1 MDALP
6 DPVVRAVVQRYA
18 RLIHRLG
25 PELGERPL
33 VLPTEKFFPDT
44 FKGDAKSLRRLVKR
58 MREHAGMSDI
68 PVKPVLTDAEE
79 EGHAQGGSCGSG
91 SCSTPKASAEAPT
104 RLVDDGDGWRLQF
117 QAAELRHPVA
127 LTATVAR
134 ALAHVFLV
142 ETRGEGEAIDEPVEL
157 TVDLAAVAL
166 GFGELLLEGSH
177 IYSKSCGGP
186 SVAKL
191 TALGPQELAVA
202 CVLFVTRGKHSAR
215 ALAKELPATQREA
228 LDDARAL
235 IDKNPTLA
243 RAICESPERL
253 LDGEFE
259 PLPRQVAVRGTVR
272 QEEARRGPLARGPR
286 VDAPERP
293 HGQVGR
299 EEGPCGRR
307 AGFAGR
313 RGPPRRAGRGQVRPG
328 IPRFFP
334 CRGAGRGNV
343 SKSASMM
350 LESDPSN

>member
-44 FKGDAKSLRRLVKR
+44 FNGDVKSLRRLVKR

-68 PVKPVLTDAEE
+68 PVKPVLTDAEA
-79 EGHAQGGSCGSG
+79 EGHAQGGGCGSG
-91 SCSTPKASAEAPT
+91 SCSTPKASAEAPE
-104 RLVDDGDGWRLQF
+104 RLVDDSEGWRLQF

-142 ETRGEGEAIDEPVEL
+142 ETLGEGEAIDEPAEL
-157 TVDLAAVAL
+157 TVDLTAVAL

-202 CVLFVTRGKHSAR
+202 CVLFVTRGQHSAR
-215 ALAKELPATQREA
+215 APAKELPATQREA

-235 IDKNPTLA
+235 IDKNPSLS
-243 RAICESPERL
+243 RAICEAPERL
-253 LDGEFE
+253 IDGEFE
-259 PLPRQVAVRGTVR
+259 LSHDKPLFGGLFGKKKRDDD
-272 QEEARRGPLARGPR
+272 LSL
-286 VDAPERP
+286 DD
-293 HGQVGR
+293 
-299 EEGPCGRR
+299 
-307 AGFAGR
+307 
-313 RGPPRRAGRGQVRPG
+313 
-328 IPRFFP
+328 
-334 CRGAGRGNV
+334 
-343 SKSASMM
+343 
-350 LESDPSN
+350 LESMLRSAPMARSAKGKDRTADELASLVDEALRDARAEAK

>member
-18 RLIHRLG
+18 RLIQRLG
-25 PELGERPL
+25 PELGDRPL

-44 FKGDAKSLRRLVKR
+44 FNGDAKSLRRLVKR
-58 MREHAGMSDI
+58 MREHAGMGDI

-79 EGHAQGGSCGSG
+79 ESHAHGGGCGSG
-91 SCSTPKASAEAPT
+91 ACSTPKTSAEAPA
-104 RLVDDGDGWRLQF
+104 RLVDDGEGWRLQF

-134 ALAHVFLV
+134 ALAHVFLA
-142 ETRGEGEAIDEPVEL
+142 ETREEGEAIDEPVEL

-191 TALGPQELAVA
+191 TALGPQELAIA

-235 IDKNPTLA
+235 IDKNPALA
-243 RAICESPERL
+243 KAICDSPERL
-253 LDGEFE
+253 ADGEFDLSRDK
-259 PLPRQVAVRGTVR
+259 P
-272 QEEARRGPLARGPR
+272 
-286 VDAPERP
+286 
-293 HGQVGR
+293 
-299 EEGPCGRR
+299 
-307 AGFAGR
+307 
-313 RGPPRRAGRGQVRPG
+313 
-328 IPRFFP
+328 FFGGLFGKKKP
-334 CRGAGRGNV
+334 DDDL
-343 SKSASMM
+343 SLDD
-350 LESDPSN
+350 LESMLRSAPVAKTAKRKDRAADELASLVDEALRDARAEVK